1 MCPFCNKDSV
11 VIITRPQGYEE
22 RCESCGASS
31 NVMAIE
37 PQHTG
42 VKLNTLS
49 YAEEKQIIL
58 KEDYYS
64 HENIQL

>member
-1 MCPFCNKDSV
+1 MCPFCNKDTV
-11 VIITRPQGYEE
+11 TIVERPQGYEE
-22 RCESCGASS
+22 RCKNCGASS
-31 NVMAIE
+31 NVMPIE
-37 PQHTG
+37 PQRTG

-64 HENIQL
+64 HENIQW